1 MFARRSTRP
10 GLGRRLTGTTPI
22 ADGLLLVDKPA
33 GPSSHDVVA
42 VARRVLGVRQVGHA
56 GTLDPFATGLLVILV
71 GRATRLIQYLHD
83 DPKRYEAVIV
93 FGSETDTE
101 DAGGVP
107 VRQAARPTRDALL
120 AILPK
125 FLGELQQVPPAY
137 SAKRIAGKRAYELAR
152 AGQDVELKASTIE
165 IHEVALSDFEEHE
178 GTVATCRM
186 RVSCGGGTYIRSLA
200 RDIARAAGT
209 AGHLSALRRHQA
221 GVFELGRSIPFE
233 QLCAGVAALSP
244 TIDALEG
251 HAVQALTPE
260 ELRQVVRGIDAEARV
275 DGAFAALVDPSAQDA
290 STALVAFAQRRPSER
305 GDRWQPRVVMRDP

>member
-1 MFARRSTRP
+1 M
-10 GLGRRLTGTTPI
+10 
-22 ADGLLLVDKPA
+22 
-33 GPSSHDVVA
+33 
-42 VARRVLGVRQVGHA
+42 GHA

-83 DPKRYEAVIV
+83 DPKRYEAVIE

-101 DAGGVP
+101 DAGGDS
-107 VRQAARPTRDALL
+107 VREAPRPTRDALQ
-120 AILPK
+120 ATLPD

-137 SAKRIAGKRAYELAR
+137 SAKRVGGKRAYELAR
-152 AGQDVELKASTIE
+152 AGHDVELKASTIT
-165 IHEVALSDFEEHE
+165 IHGVSLCDFDERD
-178 GTVATCRM
+178 GRVVSCGM

-200 RDIARAAGT
+200 RDIARAAGS

-221 GVFELGRSIPFE
+221 GVFDLGRATPFE
-233 QLCAGVAALSP
+233 QIRTGGAVLSP

-260 ELRQVVRGIDAEARV
+260 EMRQVVRGIDVEARV
-275 DGAFAALVDPSAQDA
+275 DGAFVALVDQTAADA
-290 STALVAFAQRRPSER
+290 SNALVAFAQRRPSER